1 MKKALFI
8 VLCSI
13 LFPNL
18 FAQTKVTGNVV
29 EYFGKEKIESTAE
42 GSVLHHFRDGYFL
55 TTEKRNGTLF
65 NGQDPVAW
73 QYAIG
78 KFISPNKAKGE
89 WQSVSVD
96 SVGVFS
102 KKELASAY
110 LYTEYK
116 ANKEQIVLLETT
128 GGTRTYINGLPH
140 EGDHYDFGY
149 TLIPFKLRKG
159 INEFIYT
166 KGRFGRVAS
175 KIVVPAKS
183 VMFTIRDMTL
193 PDVINGERDE
203 KWASIRVINATEKEL
218 KNLVI
223 TAKFSTGESAVYDT
237 DAVMALHVRKVKFKI
252 PFSKNDFTGALK
264 MKVTLSDKKG
274 KIYDQTEISI
284 QQRPAT
290 VHHERTFISKIDNS
304 VQYYSVAPA
313 TGSGEKALVLSVHGA
328 SVEAR
333 NQARAYKQ
341 KDWAHVVAATNRR
354 PFGFNWEDW
363 GRMDALEVLAEAKKV
378 FHTIPAQTYLTGHSM
393 GGHGTWFLGTT
404 YPDKFAAIAPCASY
418 PDIISY
424 GEDKGDEMNAQNKAF
439 EPIKRSANSG
449 RVKSLIYNL
458 KQSGVYV
465 LHGDADSTVPIEQAR
480 PMRELL
486 GTFHP
491 NFCYYEYPG
500 GEHWYGDHSVD
511 WFPIFEFFKRQ
522 SIPANKEVNEIEF
535 HTAAPAVS
543 STDYWLKVQQ
553 QERPFEFSV
562 IKAKKDK
569 QLISVKTDNV
579 SLFEIDLPSLELVGE
594 VTLMVNDQ
602 KLAAA
607 ATTKAIVALKEGK
620 WKIVNAINTSDKY
633 AERQGGFK
641 FAFDNNVVLVYATGG
656 SVLEKEWYENRA
668 RFDAETFYY
677 RGNGSIDVIADTDFN
692 LSNYK
697 DRNVVVYGNASNN
710 IAWKLLLKDSPI
722 QIDTKQIIVGG
733 KIIKGNDLAA
743 YFIQARRDSKTALVG
758 VVGGTGEVGMRATW
772 ANNYISGITGFPDVM
787 IFRADLLSKGLSEMR
802 VSGFFDNDW
811 SAKTLEFFE

>member
-8 VLCSI
+8 VLFSFF
-13 LFPNL
+13 FPNL

-42 GSVLHHFRDGYFL
+42 GSVLCHFYDGFFL

-65 NGQDPVAW
+65 NGQDFVAW
-73 QYAIG
+73 QYATK
-78 KFISPNKAKGE
+78 KFRSPTKIKGDWQAISA
-89 WQSVSVD
+89 D
-96 SVGVFS
+96 MAGVFS
-102 KKELASAY
+102 KMELSSAY

-116 ANKEQIVLLETT
+116 ANKEQILLLETT

-149 TLIPFKLRKG
+149 SLIPFKLQKG
-159 INEFIYT
+159 VNEFVYT

-175 KIVVPAKS
+175 KLVIPTKS
-183 VMFTIRDMTL
+183 VMFTKRDMTL
-193 PDVINGERDE
+193 PNIINGELDE

-223 TAKFSTGESAVYDT
+223 TAKLSSGESTVYST
-237 DAVMALHVRKVKFKI
+237 DVIMALHVRKVKFKV
-252 PFSKNDFTGALK
+252 PFSKNDFTGELK
-264 MKVTLSDKKG
+264 MKLTLSDKKG
-274 KIYDQTEISI
+274 KIYDQTEIPF
-284 QQRPAT
+284 QQRSAT

-341 KDWAHVVAATNRR
+341 KDWAHIVAATNRR
-354 PFGFNWEDW
+354 PFGFNWEEW
-363 GRMDALEVLAEAKKV
+363 GRIDALEVLAEAKKV

-424 GEDKGDEMNAQNKAF
+424 GADKGDEIHNQYKAF
-439 EPIKRSANSG
+439 DPIKRSANSG

-458 KQSGVYV
+458 KQSGVYI
-465 LHGDADSTVPIEQAR
+465 LHGDADSTVPIEQVR
-480 PMRELL
+480 QMRELL

-535 HTAAPAVS
+535 HTATPGVS
-543 STDYWLKVQQ
+543 STDYWIKVQQ
-553 QERPFEFSV
+553 QEHPFEFSV

-569 QLISVKTDNV
+569 QLIAIKTDNV
-579 SLFEIDLPSLELVGE
+579 SLFEIDLPSLGLVGE
-594 VTLMVNDQ
+594 VTLTVNDQ
-602 KLAAA
+602 KLTTVAE
-607 ATTKAIVALKEGK
+607 TKAIVALKEGQ

-641 FAFDNNVVLVYATGG
+641 FAFDNNVVLVYATSGTV
-656 SVLEKEWYENRA
+656 SEKEWYKNRA

-677 RGNGSIDVIADTDFN
+677 RGNGSIDVIADTDFT
-692 LSNYK
+692 LLNYK
-697 DRNVVVYGNASNN
+697 DRNVVIYGNASNN
-710 IAWKLLLKDSPI
+710 SAWKLLLKESPI
-722 QIDTKQIIVGG
+722 QIGNKQIKIGD

-743 YFIQARRDSKTALVG
+743 YFVQPRRDSKTALVG

-772 ANNYISGITGFPDVM
+772 ANNYISGITGFPDVL
-787 IFRADLLSKGLSEMR
+787 IFRADLLSKGLSEMK

-811 SAKTLEFFE
+811 SVKTLEFFE